1 MISALNISGMNG
13 YWPNQR
19 WSKILIIQATVKKWT
34 DQNNIVCEK
43 MVLKMTKARHSS
55 IQIKLTHFLS
65 VHNCMHT
72 KCQNIKPICHVIF
85 AKDPDAISMTQF
97 PVCFRTEQFPITFII
112 QN

>member
-1 MISALNISGMNG
+1 
-13 YWPNQR
+13 
-19 WSKILIIQATVKKWT
+19 
-34 DQNNIVCEK
+34 

-55 IQIKLTHFLS
+55 IQIKPTHFLS
-65 VHNCMHT
+65 GYICMRT

-97 PVCFRTEQFPITFII
+97 PVCFRTEQVPINSII